1 MKYVL
6 LFVLALSCL
15 PVSAFAQTT
24 NKTDPKINGRYVSP
38 EHLVLLQ
45 ELDKKRISL
54 EREQQALAVR
64 EKLVDIS
71 EKRLQ
76 NKIDHLEKVQSN
88 IKQLLENLSDKE
100 ESELKALTEI
110 YEKMKP
116 AAAAVVINQM
126 DNRIVFD
133 LFKRMKKNNTAK
145 IMEKMNPKKA
155 RIISEMLAEKSQ
167 LPAF

>member
-6 LFVLALSCL
+6 LFILALVCSSFDA
-15 PVSAFAQTT
+15 VAQNT

-116 AAAAVVINQM
+116 SAAAVVIDQM